1 MTKFPRGRTFLVVFQ
16 GSLLAPLLFP
26 IFVNDLPDSIFF
38 SSAYLF
44 ADDIKLHISTIES
57 DRPDLSQDIDSIM
70 EWISTNQMQLNISKC
85 QFLPLLSSR
94 HEPIVLD
101 TITVTPSRPVN
112 DLGLKIESNLNWVT
126 HIKHS
131 ITKANRAYQLIRRSF
146 SPSLPPRSKLN
157 VFKTSILPIVC
168 YANQCWCPSKSS
180 VAELEKFHQR
190 VMTWILPSHDYQS
203 ALIILNVLPLPY
215 YMVLMDCLTLSRIIN
230 NEYELNW
237 QSHCKLNQSTSTT
250 NTRGTLFHLHT
261 ITKESQRSDFFY
273 RTCKIVNRMD
283 KHVNFM
289 DTRGLKG
296 RLLKCLWKFYND
308 HYDINN
314 TCTWY
319 PNCGCVSC
327 KLNPKQF

>member
-1 MTKFPRGRTFLVVFQ
+1 
-16 GSLLAPLLFP
+16 
-26 IFVNDLPDSIFF
+26 
-38 SSAYLF
+38 
-44 ADDIKLHISTIES
+44 
-57 DRPDLSQDIDSIM
+57 M

-94 HEPIVLD
+94 QEPIVLY
-101 TITVTPSRPVN
+101 TITVTPSRLVN
-112 DLGLKIESNLNWVT
+112 DLGLKNESNLNWAT

-146 SPSLPPRSKLN
+146 SPSLPPKSKLN

-168 YANQCWCPSKSS
+168 YASQCWCPSKSG

-190 VMTWILPSHDYQS
+190 IMTWILPSHDYQS

-250 NTRGTLFHLHT
+250 NTRGTLFQLHT
-261 ITKESQRSDFFY
+261 ITKESQGSDFFY
-273 RTCKIVNRMD
+273 RTCKIVNRME
-283 KHVNFM
+283 KHKNFM

-296 RLLKCLWKFYND
+296 RQTIEMFMEILQRPFWYQQHLHVVPQLWFS
-308 HYDINN
+308 
-314 TCTWY
+314 
-319 PNCGCVSC
+319 VMQAES
-327 KLNPKQF
+327 